1 MTVKEY
7 LRQYEE
13 AERIARRMK
22 SEYDAALLK
31 IDAIKSPMDTDGTP
45 HGSGITRRTEEAAI
59 QLAEAAERYKD
70 AEIVAIKK
78 RSQVF
83 NLIWNVPGIKGD
95 ILYERYINLKRWDEI
110 ADIVHVSFR
119 HATRLHGE
127 ALNELKDVLVCPEM
141 SCYYGI
147 MKK

>member
-1 MTVKEY
+1 MTIKEY

-31 IDAIKSPMDTDGTP
+31 IDTIKSPMDTDGLP
-45 HGSGITRRTEEAAI
+45 HGSTISKRTEEAAI
-59 QLAEAAERYKD
+59 QLAEAAERYKN
-70 AEIVAIKK
+70 AEIEAIKK
-78 RSQVF
+78 RGQVF

-110 ADIVHVSFR
+110 ADIIHYSLRQVHN
-119 HATRLHGE
+119 LHGQVLQE
-127 ALNELKDVLVCPEM
+127 LNNCISLH
-141 SCYYGI
+141 I
-147 MKK
+147 